1 MRIQL
6 NGEPFE
12 LPDNQSVADLL
23 VRLDLTGRR
32 VAVELNLD
40 IVPRSQHD
48 STQRLMFPFARLIS
62 YLSTW
67 TTLMPGDVIATG
79 TPTGAGVRMD
89 PPRFLAAGDVVEVEV
104 SGVGL
109 LRNPVADERPA

>member
-23 VRLDLTGRR
+23 ARLDLAGRR

-40 IVPRSQHD
+40 IVPRSEHD
-48 STQRLMFPFARLIS
+48 STRLAE
-62 YLSTW
+62 
-67 TTLMPGDVIATG
+67 GD
-79 TPTGAGVRMD
+79 R
-89 PPRFLAAGDVVEVEV
+89 VEVV
-104 SGVGL
+104 HAIGGG
-109 LRNPVADERPA
+109 

>member
-12 LPDNQSVADLL
+12 LPENQSVADLL
-23 VRLDLTGRR
+23 ARLDLTGRR

-48 STQRLMFPFARLIS
+48 STRLAE
-62 YLSTW
+62 
-67 TTLMPGDVIATG
+67 GDQ
-79 TPTGAGVRMD
+79 
-89 PPRFLAAGDVVEVEV
+89 VEVV
-104 SGVGL
+104 HAIGGG
-109 LRNPVADERPA
+109 